1 MPRNKS
7 QSEIS
12 ILQDYRIAL
21 ENTLSNELIS
31 KTMAEFG
38 YDDTLLSEGRNL
50 LDETFHVYQVNKTE
64 DQETRE
70 VSKRVNDL
78 WDQIEDMYSLDRKK
92 ARVVFMDDPEIMRNL
107 EIVGPEPQ
115 VVDKWLEMVG
125 NFYTLLLENE
135 KLKTRV
141 ARLKITPER
150 CNEALV
156 KIDEIFDSRRKY
168 RDEIG
173 ESQNATQVKNE
184 AFEKLD
190 DWMKKFY
197 ATAKIAFEERPQ
209 LLESLSKTVK
219 SN

>member
-21 ENTLSNELIS
+21 ENTVSNELIS
-31 KTMAEFG
+31 ETMAEFG

-50 LDETFHVYQVNKTE
+50 LDETFHVYKVNTIE

-70 VSKRVNDL
+70 VSKIVNDL

-92 ARVVFMDDPEIMRNL
+92 ARVVFMDDPEIMKNL
-107 EIVGPEPQ
+107 QIVGPEPR
-115 VVDKWLEMVG
+115 VVDKWLEMVSS
-125 NFYTLLLENE
+125 FYTTFLENE
-135 KLKTRV
+135 KLKMRV
-141 ARLKITPER
+141 AILKITPER
-150 CNEALV
+150 CKKALSI
-156 KIDEIFDSRRKY
+156 IDDLFEGRRKY
-168 RDEIG
+168 RNEIG
-173 ESQNATQVKNE
+173 ESQNATQVKNQ

-190 DWMKKFY
+190 NWMKRFY
-197 ATAKIAFEERPQ
+197 ATARIALEDQPQ

-219 SN
+219 SE